1 MIPAPE
7 RFAGIRQRRSRRT
20 QAAGLLATLKP
31 AADESVQPLDWAL
44 LLEVP
49 EWCHWPSSR
58 REYLV
63 LIAGALF
70 AAPAMRLWIE
80 ARRIA
85 AAKSVIGADAFDKV
99 MAHESL
105 PHAAPQLPAGE
116 DIRELLQAAGAG
128 VLLGSLSHDGLRNG
142 LAALLPPPVGT
153 LPHTVAAALT
163 ADALVLVAML
173 EQARET
179 SGESS

>member
-1 MIPAPE
+1 MTPVPE
-7 RFAGIRQRRSRRT
+7 QFAGIRQRRGQRA
-20 QAAGLLATLKP
+20 QAAGLLASLKP
-31 AADESVQPLDWAL
+31 PAESAQPLDWAL

-49 EWCHWPSSR
+49 EWCDWPPSR
-58 REYLV
+58 REHLV

-85 AAKSVIGADAFDKV
+85 AARSIIGADAFDRV

-105 PHAAPQLPAGE
+105 PHAAPELPAEE
-116 DIRELLQAAGAG
+116 DIRALLQAAGAG
-128 VLLGSLSHDGLRNG
+128 VLLGGLSHDGLRNS
-142 LAALLPPPVGT
+142 LAPLLPTSAGA

-163 ADALVLVAML
+163 ADALALVAAL
-173 EQARET
+173 EQDEET
-179 SGESS
+179 SEESP